1 MPAVAEAAG
10 SAGGAP
16 AAIPQSELGGHLSY
30 FKDADEVYAYIGK
43 LFQDLTTDDELA
55 PKFRKA
61 NTVVQYRYR
70 EPESTITVKLI
81 DGEDGQ
87 VDLGETSLEP
97 EVVMSMEADTAHR
110 FWLGEVNVTVA
121 LARGQMKAK
130 GPVAKILKLVP
141 LTKPVFPRY
150 RQMLEDSGR
159 EDLLEA

>member
-1 MPAVAEAAG
+1 MA
-10 SAGGAP
+10 
-16 AAIPQSELGGHLSY
+16 Y

-43 LFQDLTTDDELA
+43 LFQDLTEDEELA

-61 NTVVQYRYR
+61 NTIVQYQYR
-70 EPESTITVKLI
+70 EPESTVTVKLI
-81 DGEDGQ
+81 EDEDGQ

-150 RQMLEDSGR
+150 RQMLEDAGR
-159 EDLLEA
+159 EDLLEV